1 MKSLVIGAL
10 FAFSA
15 AAGAATLP
23 AAQNNSVQEYTYGT
37 HLDIAKVV
45 SMTSIPDVCEVV
57 PASMTYLDHQGERH
71 TVEYRVMGNGCQ
83 NN

>member
-1 MKSLVIGAL
+1 MKTLVIAAL
-10 FAFSA
+10 VAFSTV
-15 AAGAATLP
+15 AGAATLP
-23 AAQNNSVQEYTYGT
+23 AASNNSVQEYTYGT

-57 PASMTYLDHQGERH
+57 PAKMTYLDHQGERH
-71 TVEYRVMGNGCQ
+71 TIEYRVMGNGCE